1 MNELEQTLIGDS
13 AAAPP
18 DHILEGLSE
27 QLAHPPVAGAPH
39 TI

>member
-18 DHILEGLSE
+18 DHLVDPLYAFRRLRPLIR
-27 QLAHPPVAGAPH
+27 
-39 TI
+39 